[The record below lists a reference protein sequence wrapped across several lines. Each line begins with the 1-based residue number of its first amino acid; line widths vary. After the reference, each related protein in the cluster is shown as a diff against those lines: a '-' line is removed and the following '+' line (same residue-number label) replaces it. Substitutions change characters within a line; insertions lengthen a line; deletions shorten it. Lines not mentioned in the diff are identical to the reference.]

1 MLYNGRGV
9 AERMAFLE
17 EYIKNNYKKVD
28 VDDRGY
34 EYLYKYENYFGEEF
48 GFNIDR
54 TNYIIGYYFSTG
66 DFLSYVF
73 HNDYD
78 LLCNIKDTELDFLN
92 SALKK
97 SVHCDFTKD
106 WNLKYENE
114 LPVYVNRHKQMTV
127 WFTRE
132 DDNYIHAE
140 FSDKPYSVR
149 LGRKVQ
155 MPHPLR
161 ADRWSGE
168 EILAFMNLHCIQ
180 NKKHVF
186 DKDYFDFKPYLHK
199 FNMTYEEFKIRN
211 LVCLMGCPKYQILSY
226 ENLPLL
232 YYFDRC
238 YISCEELMHFHVSNI
253 SEVIARVL
261 NYEMGIENIEIFED
275 CPYFLEKE

>member
-1 MLYNGRGV
+1 MV
-9 AERMAFLE
+9 ERMALLE
-17 EYIKNNYKKVD
+17 EYIKNNYEKVD
-28 VDDRGY
+28 DQDY
-34 EYLYKYENYFGEEF
+34 EYLYKYENYFGERF
-48 GFNIDR
+48 GFTIDR
-54 TNYIIGYYFSTG
+54 TNSVIGYYYQTG
-66 DFLSYVF
+66 DFSGYDF

-78 LLCNIKDTELDFLN
+78 LLCNIKDTEFKFLN

-97 SVHCDFTKD
+97 SAPYDFTRD
-106 WNLKYENE
+106 WTLKYEND

-132 DDNYIHAE
+132 DDDYIHAE
-140 FSDKPYSVR
+140 FSDELDALR
-149 LGRKVQ
+149 LGMKIQ
-155 MPHPLR
+155 MSHPLR

-168 EILAFMNLHCIQ
+168 EILAFMNWHCIQ

-186 DKDYFDFKPYLHK
+186 DKDYFDFNLYLHK

-211 LVCLMGCPKYQILSY
+211 LVSLMAGCPKYQILAY
-226 ENLPLL
+226 GDEEEKLPLL
-232 YYFDRC
+232 YYSDKC
-238 YISCEELMHFHVSNI
+238 YISCEELMHFGALKI